1 MTETFEEGSDRLMR
15 ADKLL
20 SQIDEQRN
28 RLYNLANGRRLVD
41 PEVVQM
47 SQELDQLLNLYTIL
61 IKRE

>member
-1 MTETFEEGSDRLMR
+1 MR